1 MKQLVDGKY
10 YVCGVHW
17 LLFFC
22 DTTPATNNW
31 RKGFFWVPIP
41 RAQSI
46 TAGKEWWQQWVGQL
60 VAWHFQSGSRKRWT
74 LVLAFS
80 FSFFL
85 FSFLVWSGIWPT
97 EWCYPHLGLGFLSSV
112 KLFWRHRQTRQWVCF
127 HGDPKTSDTHDKEWP
142 SRGSIGSWCL
152 LEDHTLYR
160 EDTPLTNTQ
169 MFLQGPGN
177 SKTCQLC
184 LNDIN

>member
-1 MKQLVDGKY
+1 MKQFVDGKY

-22 DTTPATNNW
+22 DTIPATNNW
-31 RKGFFWVPIP
+31 RKGFFWFPFREHSPSWQGRNGGSSEWGSWSHGIP
-41 RAQSI
+41 SQEAER
-46 TAGKEWWQQWVGQL
+46 GEHWYL
-60 VAWHFQSGSRKRWT
+60 LF
-74 LVLAFS
+74 LFP
-80 FSFFL
+80 FF
-85 FSFLVWSGIWPT
+85 FSFLVWSGNWPT

-160 EDTPLTNTQ
+160 EATPLTNTQ